1 MGCVLFLW
9 ESIRCNF
16 VTWHEVF
23 IINPPFLYINLMPS
37 FRLHLGDCMAKEFSK
52 TFYKSKTWQRVRKY
66 VWQRDNGLCQDCL
79 KKGLIT
85 PGKEVH
91 HIVELTED
99 NISDASI
106 ALDANNLITLC
117 KSCHEARHNA
127 SNKNKRYS
135 VNADGSVQAIPPMP
149 LKNRGI

>member
-1 MGCVLFLW
+1 MVC
-9 ESIRCNF
+9 
-16 VTWHEVF
+16 VF
-23 IINPPFLYINLMPS
+23 IWQTNGFVRSSLFSGCLPFACT
-37 FRLHLGDCMAKEFSK
+37 GDDMAKDFSRV
-52 TFYKSKTWQRVRKY
+52 FYKSRTWQRVRKY

-85 PGKEVH
+85 LGKEVH
-91 HIVELTED
+91 HIIELTED

-117 KSCHEARHNA
+117 KSCHEARHNV
-127 SNKNKRYS
+127 SNKNRRYS
-135 VNADGSVQAIPPMP
+135 VNADGSVLTIPPIP